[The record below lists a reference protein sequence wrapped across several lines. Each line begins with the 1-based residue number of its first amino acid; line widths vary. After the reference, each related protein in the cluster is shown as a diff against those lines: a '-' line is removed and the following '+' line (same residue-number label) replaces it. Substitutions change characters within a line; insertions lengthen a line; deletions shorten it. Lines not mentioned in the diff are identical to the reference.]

1 MRGIH
6 NIVIHR
12 LNINRSNVIGQQDDF
27 VGMDFVLV
35 FVGQLC
41 GADEAALQQAGDKR
55 AGPCKRVDDVDIFI
69 AQCLPEFVLQRVIDA
84 VEYKIDHFYGG
95 IDDAQAFSHA
105 WEGVAEKLVVQFY
118 DDLLFTCGVVDA
130 FGTHFYAVIEALQGV
145 GFFVDMMF
153 MQLVQ
158 DVLHGNRHGVVLGKA
173 VILEQGIKH
182 GLGNQVLCQH
192 FDDFTIGNG
201 VVEVVA
207 QFMGKGVK
215 GDNFCGVGGRT

>member
-1 MRGIH
+1 MRSFSLREKAGMRGIH

-105 WEGVAEKLVVQFY
+105 WEGVAEKLVVQL
-118 DDLLFTCGVVDA
+118 DDDFLFAFGVVDTVGA
-130 FGTHFYAVIEALQGV
+130 HFHAVVKALEGV
-145 GFFVDMMF
+145 GFFV
-153 MQLVQ
+153 QVVLLQNVQ
-158 DVLHGNRHGVVLGKA
+158 DVLHCARHGVVTGEAVTLKQCVKHRLG
-173 VILEQGIKH
+173 
-182 GLGNQVLCQH
+182 
-192 FDDFTIGNG
+192 D
-201 VVEVVA
+201 
-207 QFMGKGVK
+207 
-215 GDNFCGVGGRT
+215 